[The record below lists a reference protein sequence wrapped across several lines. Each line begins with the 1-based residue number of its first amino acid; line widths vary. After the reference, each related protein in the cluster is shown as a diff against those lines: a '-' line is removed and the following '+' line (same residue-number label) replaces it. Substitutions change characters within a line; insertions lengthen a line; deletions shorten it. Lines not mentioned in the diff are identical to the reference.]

1 MSVKELSL
9 AALAKHLGQ
18 RHEEARAGDLLP
30 LEPAFLNPGLPAA
43 FW

>member
-18 RHEEARAGDLLP
+18 RHEEASPGAVIA